1 MRKKRKYVRRPMTN
15 DRIIKKITSIRTRNN
30 KQWMN
35 MLKLA
40 FQSKP
45 VAAGKIMNSIVANDQ
60 AVTKW
65 MGRLGRK

>member
-1 MRKKRKYVRRPMTN
+1 MKKKRKYVRRPMTD

-40 FQSKP
+40 FKSKP
-45 VAAGKIMNSIVANDQ
+45 RATAKIMNSIVANDQ

-65 MGRLGRK
+65 MARLGK